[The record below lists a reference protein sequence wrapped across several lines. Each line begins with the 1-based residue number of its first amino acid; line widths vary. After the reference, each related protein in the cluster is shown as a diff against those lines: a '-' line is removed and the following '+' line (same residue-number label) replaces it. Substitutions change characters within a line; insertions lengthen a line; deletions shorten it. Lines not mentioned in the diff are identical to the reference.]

1 MLLSGINA
9 RVALLPQNTK
19 SRFSL
24 SGTVSG
30 KDQANKDL
38 YRYHSKHIYY
48 LLRVAFCSCWA

>member
-38 YRYHSKHIYY
+38 YIIASSYTASVH
-48 LLRVAFCSCWA
+48 VAFCSCWA